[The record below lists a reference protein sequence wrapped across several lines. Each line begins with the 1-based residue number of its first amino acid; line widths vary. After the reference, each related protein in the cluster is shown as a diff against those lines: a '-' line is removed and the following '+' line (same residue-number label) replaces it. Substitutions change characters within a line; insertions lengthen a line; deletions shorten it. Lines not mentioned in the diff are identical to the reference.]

1 MIFIDDIAY
10 KEFKELLDNNNVDY
24 YNVRIALDRM
34 GCNGPMFSIF
44 IDEANEDDEV
54 EVINEITF
62 ISEKSLLE
70 EYGGFIIVSKDEN
83 DGKGIGM
90 KPVVTKTK
98 SESTGCGSGCGGCK
112 KDLC

>member
-10 KEFKELLDNNNVDY
+10 KEFKGLLDNKNVDF
-24 YNVRIALDRM
+24 YNVRIALDRV
-34 GCNGPMFSIF
+34 GCSGPMFSIYV
-44 IDEANEDDEV
+44 DEATDEDEI

-70 EYGGFIIVSKDEN
+70 EYGGFIIVSGDEN
-83 DGKGIGM
+83 GGKGLGM

-98 SESTGCGSGCGGCK
+98 SESAGCSSGCGGCK